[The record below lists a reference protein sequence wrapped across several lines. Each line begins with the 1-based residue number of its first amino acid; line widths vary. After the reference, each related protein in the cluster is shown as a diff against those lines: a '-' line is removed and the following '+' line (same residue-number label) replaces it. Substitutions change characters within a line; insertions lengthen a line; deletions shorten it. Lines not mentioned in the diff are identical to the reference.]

1 MKACGGM
8 YIQVH
13 AFLTWALRGGVWSA
27 SQIVKIA
34 PSVYSEGWVDPMD
47 GLDTLER
54 RKISFPCS
62 ESDHSS
68 SVGQPRAYKIYSLY
82 GASSVSL

>member
-13 AFLTWALRGGVWSA
+13 AFLTWALKGGVWSA

-34 PSVYSEGWVDPMD
+34 PSVYSAGWVDPMD
-47 GLDTLER
+47 GLDTLVDGKNKNPDPNSLGFFINKR
-54 RKISFPCS
+54 YRHAFLSLCCLISS
-62 ESDHSS
+62 
-68 SVGQPRAYKIYSLY
+68 
-82 GASSVSL
+82 